1 MPDLNML
8 TINSVTIPLQEPILI
23 ITVLILVILLS
34 PLLLERIKIPSIAGL
49 LIFGMLI
56 GSNGFNIIPNDL
68 ELSLFSTTGLLYL
81 MFLAG
86 LEIDLIDF
94 IENKGKS
101 LALGLLSFFFPF
113 ILGFALSF
121 YLLHLGFL
129 PSLLLASML
138 SSHTLIAYPIASKLG
153 IISTTIITIIIGG
166 TIIADVFALVALQF
180 ISDYAGGLFNTAGMI
195 RMMANFAIFGLIIF
209 ILIPWIA
216 KQFFKHFDGDLI
228 IQYLFVLALLFIS
241 ATSAELLHIE
251 PIIGAFF
258 CGLVLNRSI
267 IHGSPLYQ
275 RIEFIGN
282 SLFIPVFLISVG
294 ILVNPGYYFN
304 NPASLIPLSI
314 LLIVAV
320 FGKYMAAIAT
330 QYIFKLP
337 SYEGRLI
344 FGLTTARAAS
354 AIAIVLVGYQLG
366 LFTEVII
373 NHTVVLILVT
383 SILSTYITQH
393 NAKKVADFEASNAK
407 LIKKDEII
415 LVPVSNPSNMPTLFK
430 IASLIRQADDKK
442 SIYALSVMANIPT
455 VQQQIARDKVVFKK
469 VVNDLQLDM
478 SFKMISRIDSTIT
491 NGLSKAMKEL
501 SASIMV
507 LGWHEKTTPFD
518 VLFGNIIGH
527 VLNKTTK
534 MVWVVK
540 TPGIQ
545 FNNASNIHLFM
556 PENADFEIGYPKV
569 VDKLDLLSK
578 TLKDKIILHTTEIMI
593 DRLEKDLKK
602 TLKGYYQESINH
614 CFNKHEYDL
623 FNPAE
628 SDLIL
633 LVSSRKNGLSYN
645 KHYDRFTKHLIKKQA
660 KLNIVF
666 IYPEQV

>member
-1 MPDLNML
+1 ML
-8 TINSVTIPLQEPILI
+8 SINSITLPLQEPILI
-23 ITVLILVILLS
+23 ITMLILVIFLS

-56 GSNGFNIIPNDL
+56 GSNGFSIIPSNL
-68 ELSLFSTTGLLYL
+68 EFSLFSTTGLLYL

-101 LALGLLSFFFPF
+101 LALGLLSFIFPF
-113 ILGFALSF
+113 VLGFAVSY
-121 YLLHLGFL
+121 YLLDLQFL
-129 PSLLLASML
+129 PSMLLASML
-138 SSHTLIAYPIASKLG
+138 SSHTLIAYPIASKMG
-153 IISTTIITIIIGG
+153 IITTTIVTIIIGG

-180 ISDYAGGLFNTAGMI
+180 ISDYASGLFNAEGMI
-195 RMMANFAIFGLIIF
+195 RMFGNFILFGLIIF
-209 ILIPWIA
+209 IIIPTIA
-216 KQFFKHFDGDLI
+216 KWFFKYFDGDLI
-228 IQYLFVLALLFIS
+228 IQYLFVLTLLFIS

-258 CGLVLNRSI
+258 CGLVLNRYI
-267 IHGSPLYQ
+267 INGSPLYQ

-304 NPASLIPLSI
+304 HPSSLIPLSI

-320 FGKYMAAIAT
+320 FSKYLAAMAT
-330 QYIFKLP
+330 QYVFKMP
-337 SYEGRLI
+337 AYEGRLI

-393 NAKKVADFEASNAK
+393 NANKVADFEASTSK
-407 LIKKDEII
+407 LIKKDEVIV
-415 LVPVSNPSNMPTLFK
+415 VPVSNPNNMPTLFRF
-430 IASLIRQADDKK
+430 ASLIRQAEVEK
-442 SIYALSVMANIPT
+442 SVYAVSVLANKPT
-455 VQQQIARDKVVFKK
+455 VQQQIARNKVVFKK
-469 VVNDLQLDM
+469 VVEKLHLDI

-501 SASIMV
+501 AASIMI

-518 VLFGNIIGH
+518 VLFGDIIGH

-545 FNNASNIHLFM
+545 FNNASNIHLLM
-556 PENADFEIGYPKV
+556 PDNADFEIGYPQII
-569 VDKLDLLSK
+569 DKLELLSK
-578 TLKDKIILHTTEIMI
+578 TLKDKIIVHSTENMI
-593 DRLEKDLKK
+593 QRLEKDLKK
-602 TLKGYYQESINH
+602 TLKGYYQKSVVH
-614 CFNKHEYDL
+614 CFNKHEYNL
-623 FNPAE
+623 IKPAE
-628 SDLIL
+628 SDLI
-633 LVSSRKNGLSYN
+633 VVISSRKNSLSYN
-645 KHYDRFTKHLIKKQA
+645 KNYEKFTTNLVKKQA

-666 IYPEQV
+666 VYPEQV